1 MKYNKAEIMK
11 AAWEIRKANKCGMG
25 DALRAAWKKAKEA
38 LNMKKE
44 MSFAWTTQKGAK
56 IDITFVVEHITRE
69 TISADGWPVEVDCDK
84 WRRECTAM
92 SVNGKPQA
100 MREISKWG
108 GKDTVVI
115 GYQGRNPM
123 GVMLPADVVEAVFG
137 EERRARAEK
146 LDRELAAA
154 AKYDAHCAMMR
165 KAMGY

>member
-38 LNMKKE
+38 NMRKE

-56 IDITFVVEHITRE
+56 IEVTFVVEHITRE

-100 MREISKWG
+100 MHEYDYIHNRVDIAHKGNTRLGAE
-108 GKDTVVI
+108 
-115 GYQGRNPM
+115 
-123 GVMLPADVVEAVFG
+123 LPAHVVEAICG
-137 EERRARAEK
+137 EERRARDAK